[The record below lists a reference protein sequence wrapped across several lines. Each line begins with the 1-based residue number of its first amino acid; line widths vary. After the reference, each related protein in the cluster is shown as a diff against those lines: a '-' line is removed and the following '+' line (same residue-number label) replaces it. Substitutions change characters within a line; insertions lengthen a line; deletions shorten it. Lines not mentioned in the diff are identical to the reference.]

1 MMVKRIGICFLLSTG
16 WGMCDDVMSEKYRA
30 LWSPAVQQQIDA
42 DIENYRKADCDL
54 TLSVQPGTSVQ
65 VEQLTHTF
73 LFGGNMFLFGDLKTA
88 ERDAQYKKT
97 YTELFNAATVAF
109 YWKTLELE
117 RGVTRYDADSPF
129 IYRRPPTDP
138 VVTFCASNAIN
149 MNGHAVIY
157 GHRKWGHPEWM
168 PEDREVMAEIF
179 EAHVK
184 QVAERY
190 CGRVQRW
197 DIVNEPTDQA
207 NRGMM
212 PDDYVFKT
220 FQWAERYYLPT
231 TVLAIND
238 ADLHWDLAM
247 FGRYLSICKD
257 VLARG
262 ARVNAI
268 GIQSHIF
275 SAQEPVQIAAGA
287 PILTP
292 QQIRERLD
300 CMAAAKRPLHIS
312 EVTICAPD
320 ATDQGAR
327 IQAEIARNLYRLW
340 FSYPLV
346 YGITWWNVVDGGAA
360 EGEPACSGLY
370 TPDMVK
376 KPVYETLRTLI
387 HETWKTRL
395 TLQPTAEGKIHF
407 RGFKGQY
414 RVAWIDPSGTAR
426 QKEVRVGKAPF

>member
-1 MMVKRIGICFLLSTG
+1 MISMRVGACLLFCAGYG
-16 WGMCDDVMSEKYRA
+16 WCDDVMSEKYRA
-30 LWSPAVQQQIDA
+30 LWDPEVQQQIDA
-42 DIENYRKADCDL
+42 DIENYRKAECDL
-54 TLSVQPGTSVQ
+54 MLTVKPGTSVQ

-73 LFGGNMFLFGDLKTA
+73 LFGGNMFLYGDLKTA
-88 ERDAQYKKT
+88 ERDAQYKNT
-97 YTELFNAATVAF
+97 YIELFNAATVAF

-129 IYRRPPTDP
+129 IYRRPPTDS

-231 TVLAIND
+231 TVFSIND
-238 ADLHWDLAM
+238 ADLHWDMAM
-247 FGRYLSICKD
+247 FNRYLKICND
-257 VLARG
+257 IIARG

-275 SAQEPVQIAAGA
+275 STQEPLKIAGGA

-292 QQIRERLD
+292 QKIRERLD

-312 EVTICAPD
+312 EVTISAPD
-320 ATDQGAR
+320 ATEKGLR

-360 EGEPACSGLY
+360 EGEPALSGLY
-370 TPDMVK
+370 TADMVK
-376 KPVYETLRTLI
+376 KPVYETLRALI

-395 TLQPTAEGKIHF
+395 TLQPTVEGKIHF

-414 RVAWIDPSGTAR
+414 RVSWIDPTGKA
-426 QKEVRVGKAPF
+426 QKKEIRVGKAPF